1 LIGTGYYVYKI
12 KTKKKNEIEPIEVSR
27 RYSEFD
33 ELQKL
38 LAMRYPGVICPY
50 LPEKDIR
57 NKLLDKENQ
66 KVQERL

>member
-1 LIGTGYYVYKI
+1 M
-12 KTKKKNEIEPIEVSR
+12 SR

-66 KVQERL
+66 KVQERKQGLHRFLNELLHNDFFN